1 LQCRGIAPI
10 IWLIVTTGNP
20 FKAGRALLLCAAAAL
35 SAAAG
40 TGTAAAR
47 TAAAAAGARAVK
59 ARMDSVSETFF
70 IPANSSGSEAT
81 IKLPVGAVSSFT
93 ASYAEALTDYAGPE
107 IEAMR
112 LSGDV
117 RIDVI
122 GTGKP
127 VQIRA
132 DRVVLELTAD
142 RVVHR
147 KGSLPQAGSR
157 QLRSRRV
164 IDDGDATQTF
174 VGNVIYTLQTASG
187 AVQIKAD
194 RLEHTERMG
203 ARMEP
208 RAGV

>member
-1 LQCRGIAPI
+1 MPA
-10 IWLIVTTGNP
+10 GN
-20 FKAGRALLLCAAAAL
+20 
-35 SAAAG
+35 SE
-40 TGTAAAR
+40 
-47 TAAAAAGARAVK
+47 
-59 ARMDSVSETFF
+59 SETFF

-81 IKLPVGAVSSFT
+81 IKLPVGAVSSFS

-127 VQIRA
+127 IRIKA

-142 RVVHR
+142 DIVQR
-147 KGSLPQAGSR
+147 KGTLPLAGSR
-157 QLRSRRV
+157 QLRSRSV
-164 IDDGDATQTF
+164 IEDGDATQTF
-174 VGNVIYTLQTASG
+174 VGNVVFTLQTASG
-187 AVQIKAD
+187 ALQIKAD
-194 RLEHTERMG
+194 RVEHTEPMG
-203 ARMEP
+203 VRMEP